1 MSLRRIL
8 WILFILFVL
17 FFIISSP
24 VQAAH
29 VVRVTGETLGE
40 WLGALFTSLSK
51 FVTRLV

>member
-17 FFIISSP
+17 FFIITAP

-29 VVRVTGETLGE
+29 VVRVTGETLGD
-40 WLGALFTSLSK
+40 WLGALFTSLST
-51 FVTRLV
+51 FISRLV

>member
-1 MSLRRIL
+1 MSFRRIL
-8 WILFILFVL
+8 WILFFLFVL
-17 FFIISSP
+17 FFIISAP

-51 FVTRLV
+51 FVTSLV